1 VSTKSNDEAARERRE
16 GAFGV
21 SSENRLLTSL
31 KLRLDYFSGR
41 AWWNERETGGA
52 GVILRFERV
61 RARRPGRFQ
70 PLRSGEI
77 TPRFLERTLRA
88 LKRWRYDV
96 IAMDEVCR
104 RAVIMPQRRRFVC
117 LTFDGC
123 YKDVI
128 ASAYPILSR
137 HRVPF
142 TVYVPTVFPDGLG
155 EAWWLALERIIAR
168 EDRLSLMIDR
178 TERHYAIRTIAEK
191 NETYEFLTSWLRQ
204 LAPSDLTA
212 AIQDLCKRY
221 SVDLVELSRK
231 ASMDWTDLAQLAADP
246 LVTIGCATVNY
257 TALSNLKDP
266 AALREMTMGRAVL
279 ESAFEREVRH
289 FAYPFGDRASFR
301 RAHVV
306 LAEQAGFYSA
316 VSTIPGIIDAE
327 GRTNLR
333 ALPRISWDGRERS
346 LHVMRVLVS
355 GSPFAPVKPT
365 RAAAPI

>member
-1 VSTKSNDEAARERRE
+1 M
-16 GAFGV
+16 

-123 YKDVI
+123 CKDVI

-221 SVDLVELSRK
+221 SVDLAELSRK

-246 LVTIGCATVNY
+246 LVTIGAHTVNHVMLAKVPADAARCEMEESR
-257 TALSNLKDP
+257 TAIAPQSPREFAPHLSQ
-266 AALREMTMGRAVL
+266 
-279 ESAFEREVRH
+279 
-289 FAYPFGDRASFR
+289 R
-301 RAHVV
+301 RAPAIAPRPRAPLRRRHRPVERFPPCGV
-306 LAEQAGFYSA
+306 GRVSRNTAGPFRTRRKTS
-316 VSTIPGIIDAE
+316 PGGARRNPPSE
-327 GRTNLR
+327 TSHRGGLR
-333 ALPRISWDGRERS
+333 R
-346 LHVMRVLVS
+346 
-355 GSPFAPVKPT
+355 AP
-365 RAAAPI
+365 